1 MEDRKGPFKI
11 WRNPSDPEGPPFYMG
26 EAYAPSGQLCLR
38 TKDLRELGFP
48 PGDYT
53 IRVPEPLVFL
63 YDLPRWERMEV
74 LP

>member
-11 WRNPSDPEGPPFYMG
+11 WKNPLEPEGSPSYMG

-38 TKDLRELGFP
+38 RKDLRDLGFP
-48 PGDYT
+48 PGHYT
-53 IRVPEPLVFL
+53 IRVPESLVFL
-63 YDLPRWERMEV
+63 YDMPRYETVEV